1 MTSMPFVLTDFATDQ
16 FQTRQMPAPEASGV
30 PGTHT
35 SATLGDI
42 AVLLSAV
49 QGRLRQVTHD
59 SGHGRGNG
67 LQSRDADDDQRTV
80 QECAQALEQLHAL
93 FMDEVARHDAL
104 KLEMFDAHTALAQTR
119 AELRG
124 TQAGERQA
132 RHRAL
137 HDGLTALPNR
147 SFFME
152 ELALALRSTR
162 THGLAVMYLD
172 LDEFKRIND
181 QHGHAV
187 GDEMLRIVAARLA
200 RVMRS
205 QDVVSRLGGDEF
217 ACLLKGLIDRERL
230 DQLAGEMHGAVSAP
244 CRIGDL
250 TLSVRPSIGI
260 ASCPG
265 DGNGVDELLN
275 NADIAMYRAKRA
287 GTGHA
292 FFSA

>member
-1 MTSMPFVLTDFATDQ
+1 MTSMPFGLTDFATDQ
-16 FQTRQMPAPEASGV
+16 FQTRQVPAPEAARR
-30 PGTHT
+30 PDAHP

-49 QGRLRQVTHD
+49 QERLRHVTRD
-59 SGHGRGNG
+59 NSHGRASGPTA
-67 LQSRDADDDQRTV
+67 SAADDGQRAV

-93 FMDEVARHDAL
+93 FMDEVSRHDAL
-104 KLEMFDAHTALAQTR
+104 KLEMFDAHTALAQTQ

-162 THGLAVMYLD
+162 TRGLAVMYLD

-217 ACLLKGLIDRERL
+217 ACLLKGLLDRERL
-230 DQLAGEMHGAVSAP
+230 QRLAAEMHEAVSAP
-244 CRIGDL
+244 CRIGPL

-260 ASCPG
+260 ASCPC
-265 DGNGVDELLN
+265 DGSGVDELLN
-275 NADIAMYRAKRA
+275 NADAAMYRAKRE
-287 GTGHA
+287 GCGHA
-292 FFSA
+292 FFSG

>member
-1 MTSMPFVLTDFATDQ
+1 MSSMPNTLNEFATNQ
-16 FQTRQMPAPEASGV
+16 FRTRQTPVAGTGSGLDAH
-30 PGTHT
+30 PSGG
-35 SATLGDI
+35 LGDL

-49 QGRLRQVTHD
+49 QLRLRGATPGHD
-59 SGHGRGNG
+59 ARSSGH
-67 LQSRDADDDQRTV
+67 ADQDQRTIL
-80 QECAQALEQLHAL
+80 ECAEALGQLHTL
-93 FMDEVARHDAL
+93 FADEVTRNDAL
-104 KLEMFDAHTALAQTR
+104 KLEVFDANTALAQAR

-152 ELALALRSTR
+152 ELSVALHATR
-162 THGLAVMYLD
+162 APGLSVMYLD
-172 LDEFKRIND
+172 LDEFKPIND

-217 ACLLKGLIDRERL
+217 ACLLKGLSDRERL
-230 DQLAGEMHGAVSAP
+230 RQLATEMHNAVSAP
-244 CRIGDL
+244 CKIGAL

-260 ASCPG
+260 ACCPG
-265 DGNGVDELLN
+265 DGNGVDDLLN
-275 NADIAMYRAKRA
+275 NADTAMYRAKRA
-287 GTGHA
+287 GSGHA